1 MASRSPLLILTPT
14 AACIAA
20 SLCLLGT
27 GCRNDGPDKRE
38 SNGESS
44 PTNPPWFAEVA
55 RSAGLVFDHRSGH
68 EERYLFPEIMGG
80 GGALFDMDG
89 DGDLDVYLVQSG
101 SLVRK
106 DAPRAGNRLFR
117 NNGDGAFED
126 VTDGSGA
133 DDRGYGMGVAAGD
146 YDNDGDVDL
155 YVTNVGPDVLLRN
168 DGSGRFTDVT
178 RAAGLGDPSWG
189 CSAGF
194 VDYDADGDLD
204 LFLVNYVNWSSGN
217 ELDCYNRQGMKDYC
231 MPNNYNAT
239 ARDTLYRNNGDGT
252 FTDVT
257 TAAGLDTAFG
267 YGLGVT
273 YGDFNADGRLDI
285 FVANDSVMNQL
296 WINQGDGTFVDEAM
310 FRGCAIDESGMAKAG
325 MGIHAGDVDDD
336 GDLDVLVVNLL
347 DQADTFYRN
356 EGDYFADQT
365 AAWGLGLASRPFTR
379 FGVGLVDFDNDGY
392 LDVYQAN
399 GGVTMSAE
407 SPTDDPFAQE
417 NLLFRGAP
425 GGRLKE
431 ARPRGGTS
439 ERLIHTSRA
448 AAFGDIDNDG
458 GVDILVVNRDGPAY
472 LLKNVVKDRGNW
484 IRFRVIEEHGRDA
497 LGATVTLTLGGRTI
511 RREVQSTY
519 SYLAANDPRVHVGLA
534 EREMVGA
541 VDVRWLDGVRES
553 FGDFEA
559 GQTVVLERGKGA
571 SRQAG
576 G

>member
-1 MASRSPLLILTPT
+1 MTSKPPFLILTPT
-14 AACIAA
+14 AAWVAA

-27 GCRNDGPDKRE
+27 GCGDDRPDKRE
-38 SNGESS
+38 STGESKR
-44 PTNPPWFAEVA
+44 TNAPWFTETA
-55 RSAGLVFDHRSGH
+55 RSAGLVFELRSGH
-68 EERYLFPEIMGG
+68 AERYLFPEIVGG

-89 DGDLDVYLVQSG
+89 DGDLDAYLVQSG
-101 SLVRK
+101 SL
-106 DAPRAGNRLFR
+106 APKGAPPAANRLFR
-117 NNGDGAFED
+117 NNGDGGFED

-146 YDNDGDVDL
+146 YDNDGDIDL
-155 YVTNVGPDVLLRN
+155 YVTNVGPNVLLQN
-168 DGSGRFTDVT
+168 DGAGRFTDVT
-178 RAAGLGDPSWG
+178 RAAGVGDPRWG

-204 LFLVNYVNWSSGN
+204 LFIVNYVNWSAEN
-217 ELDCYNRQGMKDYC
+217 ELDCYNRHGTKDYC

-252 FTDVT
+252 FSDVS
-257 TAAGLDTAFG
+257 TAAGLDAAFG

-296 WINQGDGTFVDEAM
+296 WINQGDGAFVDEAL
-310 FRGCAIDESGMAKAG
+310 FRGCALDESGMAKAG
-325 MGIHAGDVDDD
+325 MGIHAADVDDD

-356 EGDYFADQT
+356 EGDYFSDQT
-365 AAWGLGLASRPFTR
+365 ADWGLGLASRPFTR

-417 NLLFRGAP
+417 NLLLR
-425 GGRLKE
+425 GGRSGRLE
-431 ARPRGGTS
+431 EVRPRGGTT
-439 ERLIHTSRA
+439 ETLIHTSRA

-472 LLKNVVKDRGNW
+472 LLKNVVKDSGNW

-497 LGATVTLTLGGRTI
+497 LGAKLMLSLGDRRI
-511 RREVQSTY
+511 RRDVLSTY
-519 SYLAANDPRVHVGLA
+519 SYLASNDPRVHVGLGEHGRVA
-534 EREMVGA
+534 KVE
-541 VDVRWLDGVRES
+541 VRWLDGVTES
-553 FGDFEA
+553 FGDFDA
-559 GQTVVLERGKGA
+559 GKTVVLERGKGP
-571 SRQAG
+571 RRRPG

>member
-1 MASRSPLLILTPT
+1 MAARSPLLILTPT
-14 AACIAA
+14 TAWIAA
-20 SLCLLGT
+20 SLCLLGA
-27 GCRNDGPDKRE
+27 GCSKNPPDKRE

-44 PTNPPWFAEVA
+44 QTNAPWFAEVA
-55 RSAGLVFDHRSGH
+55 RSAGLVFDHHSGH
-68 EERYLFPEIMGG
+68 EERYLFPEIIGG
-80 GGALFDMDG
+80 GAALFDMDG
-89 DGDLDVYLVQSG
+89 DGDLDAYLVQSG
-101 SLVRK
+101 SLVRE
-106 DAPRAGNRLFR
+106 DAPGTGNRLFR
-117 NNGDGAFED
+117 NNGDGSFED

-133 DDRGYGMGVAAGD
+133 EDRGYGMGVAIGD

-168 DGSGRFTDVT
+168 DGNGRFTDVT
-178 RAAGLGDPSWG
+178 LDAALGNPSWG

-194 VDYDADGDLD
+194 IDYDADGDLD
-204 LFLVNYVNWSSGN
+204 LFLVNYVNWSSET
-217 ELDCYNRQGMKDYC
+217 ELDCYNSHGMNDYC
-231 MPNNYNAT
+231 LPNNYNAA
-239 ARDTLYRNNGDGT
+239 ARDTLYRNNGDGS
-252 FTDVT
+252 FSDVT
-257 TAAGLDTAFG
+257 AEAGFDAVFG
-267 YGLGVT
+267 YGLGVA
-273 YGDFNADGRLDI
+273 YGDFNADGHLDI
-285 FVANDSVMNQL
+285 FVANDSVENQL

-310 FRGCAIDESGMAKAG
+310 FRGCALDESGMAKAG

-356 EGDYFADQT
+356 EGDYFEDQT

-399 GGVTMSAE
+399 GGVTMSVE

-417 NLLFRGAP
+417 NLLLRGER
-425 GGRLKE
+425 GGRLTE
-431 ARPRGGTS
+431 TQPRGGTS
-439 ERLIHTSRA
+439 QRLIHTSRA

-484 IRFRVIEEHGRDA
+484 IRFRITEEHGRDA
-497 LGATVTLTLGGRTI
+497 LGATVTLTLGERTI

-534 EREMVGA
+534 EHQMVGD
-541 VDVRWLDGVRES
+541 VEVRWLDGVTET
-553 FGDFEA
+553 FGDFDA

-571 SRQAG
+571 SR
-576 G
+576 